1 MKRLLGLLLVM
12 GMVGCGAS
20 EEGGGPSEEKSLA
33 ALGASAYKI
42 KRNELGEVVEMQIH
56 LFSSNEKL
64 VYVKGLAKLETL
76 SLRDCR
82 NITDAGLVHLKG
94 LTGLQTL
101 GLGGTKI
108 TDAGLVH
115 LKGMQLM
122 QLLIPVGAQTDL
134 GLKHYLAAL
143 ETQPPRLWSRFRPA
157 DTVLL
162 LLPGWRITDAGMVH
176 LKGLTNLQSL
186 DLRKTKITDAG
197 LVHLKGLNKLQWL
210 YLMGTKVT
218 DAGVSDLKKSLP
230 NCEISK

>member
-82 NITDAGLVHLKG
+82 NITDAGLVHLKD
-94 LTGLQTL
+94 LTSLQSLNLMKTQ
-101 GLGGTKI
+101 I

-115 LKGMQLM
+115 
-122 QLLIPVGAQTDL
+122 
-134 GLKHYLAAL
+134 
-143 ETQPPRLWSRFRPA
+143 F
-157 DTVLL
+157 
-162 LLPGWRITDAGMVH
+162 
-176 LKGLTNLQSL
+176 KGLTNLQKL
-186 DLRKTKITDAG
+186 
-197 LVHLKGLNKLQWL
+197 HLSFTQ
-210 YLMGTKVT
+210 VT
-218 DAGVSDLKKSLP
+218 DAGIAELQEALP
-230 NCEISK
+230 NCEIEK